1 LFKPAEKEQLKVPGH
16 QDYMPDLR
24 EFVNRVG
31 RKYGLAEKL
40 INTLK
45 LATDE
50 AATNIIKH
58 GYRDQQSHITI
69 QAFVKRKSITIVL
82 IDQGP
87 FFDPNWAEEPDLLN
101 SAETGERPHLGIFL
115 LRKLIDKI
123 EYSKTD
129 AGNELRLTKHRQPAK
144 KPPRLKPSIVPV
156 QILKSPYSL
165 SFLAVF
171 TILTI
176 SFFFYS
182 YKRAE
187 FKRVSDFLSAGE
199 EISTIIANHL
209 GPTRADFLKSADG
222 AIYLKTYLQ
231 PIYEEKERQI
241 HSISV
246 TDNSGKIIWS
256 TKSAEIQ
263 MPFRRP
269 IGVTFIKE
277 GIFTYAIDG
286 MGIYEFEKL
295 TAAKKHEFFSG
306 KIRVLLF
313 KDDLE
318 RQIKIEQIPY
328 LRNGLIVLGVGYIA
342 ILFLAY
348 LIKYPLRKIFKHRGK
363 VHDAETDEIADEFDS
378 FISRINENPEWGRLN
393 KKVSKINPPKQ
404 SEAKETGTKID
415 DKAPDKNEGSG
426 VDAVHPAKMTAKK
439 PEYNS
444 GQLPGPSSPAET
456 QKAGKAPKF
465 IKNNFP
471 AKADLEFT
479 LSEFLDCLNSKA
491 ETARSAAVNFKKAA
505 QKPHGDP
512 QLESAPEIEE
522 LQETAPEP
530 VQEIVEAPDL
540 DFEIGDI
547 SDSLVDAIFDDFVGD
562 QIGRD
567 KDDTATAEPQKQE
580 EQEERAE
587 KVVEPA
593 NEGAEGQIAEE
604 MVTEESSESKNE
616 EKPEAEIKLLPDPA
630 QKKTPQTEREQ
641 IPEADLETESDSILV
656 ESIEDLF
663 SKIKK
668 VHNLRSKKDE
678 PAPQPG
684 QTELEPNE
692 KAAAGQLKTE
702 PEISPVS
709 GNEEIE
715 IASEPQVEE
724 SAVEFKS
731 EAAELAEKAEDLLVA
746 GVKHYRKKQFEDAII
761 TFRNLLKIEPGSKNI
776 YLLLGN
782 AYFKNGMVTEALS
795 VYEQYKKKYPGE
807 SIAHENLALIYEKK
821 GVYQSALKEWQA
833 ALDLNHDRPDIK
845 RNIEQAEQAF
855 RSETQNGDSVTES
868 ETIESKISRT
878 KVKPRKQD
886 EQKDTIL
893 KEGIYHYRNKNFAA
907 AINSFKAANRLF
919 PNFKKA
925 YRFLGITY
933 FRNKMFDESEQTFKK
948 LKQLQFEGES
958 EHENMGIIYAKQGF
972 YRRAVNEWKK
982 VLTVNPHR
990 TDIKE
995 KINKVV
1001 ELL

>member
-1 LFKPAEKEQLKVPGH
+1 LFKPTEKEQLKVPGH

-40 INTLK
+40 IKTLK
-45 LATDE
+45 LAIDE
-50 AATNIIKH
+50 AATNIIQH

-144 KPPRLKPSIVPV
+144 RPLSLKPSIVPV

-176 SFFFYS
+176 SFFFYF
-182 YKRAE
+182 YNRVE
-187 FKRVSDFLSAGE
+187 FKRVSDFLFAGE

-209 GPTRADFLKSADG
+209 GPRRADFLKSADG
-222 AIYLKTYLQ
+222 AVYLKTYLQ

-246 TDNSGKIIWS
+246 TDGSGKIIWS

-295 TAAKKHEFFSG
+295 TAAKKHEFFLG

-318 RQIKIEQIPY
+318 RQIKIEQIHH
-328 LRNGLIVLGVGYIA
+328 LRNGLIVLGLGYIA

-348 LIKYPLRKIFKHRGK
+348 LIKYPLRKIFKHREK
-363 VHDAETDEIADEFDS
+363 VHDAETDEIADEFDT
-378 FISRINENPEWGRLN
+378 FITRINENPEWGRLN
-393 KKVSKINPPKQ
+393 KKVSNINPPKQ
-404 SEAKETGTKID
+404 SEAKETGTKTD

-426 VDAVHPAKMTAKK
+426 VDAVSPAKMTAKK

-444 GQLPGPSSPAET
+444 RQLPGPSPPAET
-456 QKAGKAPKF
+456 QKAGKAPKL

-471 AKADLEFT
+471 ARTDLEFT

-491 ETARSAAVNFKKAA
+491 ETARSAAANFKEAA
-505 QKPHGDP
+505 QKLDGDP
-512 QLESAPEIEE
+512 QLESVPEIEE
-522 LQETAPEP
+522 IQETAPEP

-562 QIGRD
+562 QIGRV
-567 KDDTATAEPQKQE
+567 KDDTSTEEPQKQE
-580 EQEERAE
+580 EKEESAE

-593 NEGAEGQIAEE
+593 KEWAEGQIAEDI
-604 MVTEESSESKNE
+604 VTAESFESKDE

-630 QKKTPQTEREQ
+630 KKKTPQTEKEQ
-641 IPEADLETESDSILV
+641 IPEADLEIEADSILV

-678 PAPQPG
+678 PAPEPG
-684 QTELEPNE
+684 QTESKPDE
-692 KAAAGQLKTE
+692 KAAVGALKTE
-702 PEISPVS
+702 PESSLVAE
-709 GNEEIE
+709 NEEIE
-715 IASEPQVEE
+715 IASEGQVEE
-724 SAVEFKS
+724 NTVEFKS
-731 EAAELAEKAEDLLVA
+731 EAAELAEKAEALLVA
-746 GVKHYRKKQFEDAII
+746 GVKHSRKKQFEDAII

-782 AYFKNGMVTEALS
+782 AYFKNGMMTEALS

-821 GVYQSALKEWQA
+821 GIYQSALKEWKA

-845 RNIEQAEQAF
+845 RKIEQAEQAF
-855 RSETQNGDSVTES
+855 RSETQNGNSVTES
-868 ETIESKISRT
+868 ETIESKIPRT
-878 KVKPRKQD
+878 NVKPRKHD

-907 AINSFKAANRLF
+907 AINSFKVANRLF

-933 FRNKMFDESEQTFKK
+933 FRHKMFDESEQTFEK
-948 LKQLQFEGES
+948 LKQLQFGSES

-982 VLTVNPHR
+982 VLRVNPHR

-995 KINKVV
+995 KINKIV